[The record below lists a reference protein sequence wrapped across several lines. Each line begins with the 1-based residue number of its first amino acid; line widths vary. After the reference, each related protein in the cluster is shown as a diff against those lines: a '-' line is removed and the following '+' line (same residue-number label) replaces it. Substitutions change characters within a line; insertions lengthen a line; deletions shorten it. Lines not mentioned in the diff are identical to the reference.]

1 MQITMKQ
8 RIATCFGILFVAFT
22 LAACEPISEPWLSK
36 HQERTLENQRERSD
50 EQKQV
55 LRQRLDRAGSDR

>member
-1 MQITMKQ
+1 MRITMTL
-8 RIATCFGILFVAFT
+8 RIGTCIGIVLVVST

-36 HQERTLENQRERSD
+36 HQERTLENERERGD